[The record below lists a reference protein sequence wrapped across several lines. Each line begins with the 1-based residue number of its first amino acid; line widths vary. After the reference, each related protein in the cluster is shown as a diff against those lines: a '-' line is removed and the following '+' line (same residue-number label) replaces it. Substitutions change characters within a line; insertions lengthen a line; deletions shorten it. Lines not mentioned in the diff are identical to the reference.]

1 MAAIG
6 AEASEGTVSGAALV
20 SLERLNLRGAFINA
34 DVDAEV
40 SFSDMMT
47 VNKDRD
53 YYLAIQPAHPRQNL

>member
-1 MAAIG
+1 MAQNLLRLDG
-6 AEASEGTVSGAALV
+6 FTFGVNGGVRWDPSEPALV

-47 VNKDRD
+47 VNK
-53 YYLAIQPAHPRQNL
+53 AV